1 MVLIETYWNVNF
13 DVILVWKFSRF
24 VLIETYW
31 NVNTGARPSSTYRHW
46 LVLIETYWN
55 VNCQPIH
62 VPCASGGVL
71 IETYWNV
78 NWYLNTE
85 NFTATIRINRNI
97 LECKF

>member
-1 MVLIETYWNVNF
+1 MTACGGSE
-13 DVILVWKFSRF
+13 
-24 VLIETYW
+24 E
-31 NVNTGARPSSTYRHW
+31 P
-46 LVLIETYWN
+46 VLIETYWN